1 MSKKKSLLH
10 KTMFFIIKQALRLS
24 ALFYGWLYSSTI
36 VGGLHF
42 GDERALLVFCVLV
55 SLVDLGVRPVLNIV
69 CVPLDLLSFG
79 LVSRLVYGGCVGVLL
94 ALGFV
99 YLPELTLS
107 TTSLAQNVQLA
118 LAVWV
123 YALMVLTA
131 TR

>member
-1 MSKKKSLLH
+1 
-10 KTMFFIIKQALRLS
+10 
-24 ALFYGWLYSSTI
+24 
-36 VGGLHF
+36 
-42 GDERALLVFCVLV
+42 
-55 SLVDLGVRPVLNIV
+55 
-69 CVPLDLLSFG
+69 
-79 LVSRLVYGGCVGVLL
+79 LL